1 MDKDKV
7 IELAKQCATETTDY
21 DLYGKPIT
29 DADVLIMG
37 VFGDLMCRIVNKAI
51 DKYRAELLAGS
62 EEPVAQLHP
71 KHWATEAGCVD
82 WCREVL
88 LYSSNN
94 EGDTI
99 RGENVRTKIY
109 TADQLA
115 AAVLREREECAKV
128 CESEWA
134 AETQRLAGIEF
145 AKAIRER
152 NKP

>member
-1 MDKDKV
+1 MDKDKAV
-7 IELAKQCATETTDY
+7 ELAARVRGFITFTKEEDLNKEGVVYVGVVDVTERLQAFAQLVRD
-21 DLYGKPIT
+21 D
-29 DADVLIMG
+29 
-37 VFGDLMCRIVNKAI
+37 
-51 DKYRAELLAGS
+51 YRAELLAGS

-71 KHWATEAGCVD
+71 KHWATEPGCVD

-115 AAVLREREECAKV
+115 AAVLRERNSCLEIADQCADADMHA
-128 CESEWA
+128 SMA
-134 AETQRLAGIEF
+134 AN
-145 AKAIRER
+145 AIRTR